1 MSSIPETMTAV
12 VAYAP
17 GDYRLEKNVP
27 VPKPGKGEMLVK
39 VLSAGICASDI
50 KCYGGAAH
58 FWGDATRP
66 SWVQAP
72 VIPGH
77 EFVGEVVVLGEGAGV
92 REGIVLGDHVAS
104 EQIVPCGECRYCRS
118 GHYWMCMEHDLY
130 GFRRRTPGAWAEYMI
145 FPEKAL
151 NYKVPKSIPI
161 NHAVFIEPLACS
173 LHAVE
178 RGNIQFGDTVVV
190 AGCGPIGLGIIAGA
204 KMKSPAK
211 LIALDLNDDRLEL
224 AKRSGA
230 DIGINITKEDAIQMV
245 RDLTGGYGCDVYIEA
260 TGHPSAV
267 AQGLQMVRKLATF
280 VEFSVFK
287 DNVTVDW
294 SIIGDAKE
302 LNLHGAHLSPG
313 TYPTAI
319 RMIEQKLLPLD
330 EIVTH
335 RLKLTDFQQGI
346 DMVINGLT
354 SVKVTLEP

>member
-1 MSSIPETMTAV
+1 MV
-12 VAYAP
+12 
-17 GDYRLEKNVP
+17 
-27 VPKPGKGEMLVK
+27 
-39 VLSAGICASDI
+39 
-50 KCYGGAAH
+50 
-58 FWGDATRP
+58 
-66 SWVQAP
+66 
-72 VIPGH
+72 
-77 EFVGEVVVLGEGAGV
+77 
-92 REGIVLGDHVAS
+92 
-104 EQIVPCGECRYCRS
+104 
-118 GHYWMCMEHDLY
+118 
-130 GFRRRTPGAWAEYMI
+130 

-161 NHAVFIEPLACS
+161 NHAVFIEPLGCS

-204 KMKSPAK
+204 KMKNPK
-211 LIALDLNDDRLEL
+211 TLIALDLNDDRLEL

-230 DIGINITKEDAIQMV
+230 DIGINITKEDAVQKV
-245 RDLTGGYGCDVYIEA
+245 RDLTEGYGCDVYIEA

-287 DNVTVDW
+287 DPVTVDW

-302 LNLHGAHLSPG
+302 LNLLGAHLSPG

-319 RMIEQKLLPLD
+319 RMIEQGLLPLD

-335 RLKLTDFQQGI
+335 RLKLTDFQKGI
-346 DMVINGLT
+346 DMVVNGLT

>member
-17 GDYRLEKNVP
+17 GDYRLERHVP
-27 VPKPGKGEMLVK
+27 VPRPGKGEMLVK

-58 FWGDATRP
+58 FWGDENRP

-77 EFVGEVVVLGEGAGV
+77 EFVGEVVGLGEGAGV
-92 REGIVLGDHVAS
+92 REGIVAGDHVAS

-151 NYKVPKSIPI
+151 NYKVPKSIPVH
-161 NHAVFIEPLACS
+161 HAVFIEPLACS

-211 LIALDLNDDRLEL
+211 LVALDLNDDRLEL

-230 DIGINITKEDAIQMV
+230 DIGINITREDAVRKV

-319 RMIEQKLLPLD
+319 RMIEQKLLPLE

-335 RLKLTDFQQGI
+335 RLKLEDFQTGI
-346 DMVINGLT
+346 DMVVAGLT

>member
-1 MSSIPETMTAV
+1 
-12 VAYAP
+12 
-17 GDYRLEKNVP
+17 
-27 VPKPGKGEMLVK
+27 
-39 VLSAGICASDI
+39 
-50 KCYGGAAH
+50 
-58 FWGDATRP
+58 
-66 SWVQAP
+66 
-72 VIPGH
+72 
-77 EFVGEVVVLGEGAGV
+77 
-92 REGIVLGDHVAS
+92 
-104 EQIVPCGECRYCRS
+104 
-118 GHYWMCMEHDLY
+118 
-130 GFRRRTPGAWAEYMI
+130 
-145 FPEKAL
+145 
-151 NYKVPKSIPI
+151 
-161 NHAVFIEPLACS
+161 
-173 LHAVE
+173 
-178 RGNIQFGDTVVV
+178 
-190 AGCGPIGLGIIAGA
+190 
-204 KMKSPAK
+204 MKSPAK

-230 DIGINITKEDAIQMV
+230 DLGINITKEDAVQKV

-302 LNLHGAHLSPG
+302 LNLHGAHLSPH

-346 DMVINGLT
+346 DMVVNGLT